1 MPALLALLSS
11 LAWGVADVAG
21 GVATRRV
28 GSPRTLALSYPAGAL
43 AITVFALTIV
53 PGVIDS
59 TVLWLSVY
67 TAVAGTLAMVLLYG
81 ALAIGPMGVVSPL
94 TAVGGAAVPVV
105 VGIARGESVTV
116 LIVIGMVLAAI
127 AVILVSRESGPHARV
142 TLKGLVLSGGAG
154 LFIGLYLVGLGI
166 APDDSGI
173 WVASLSRWWS
183 SIAMITVALVLVL
196 RRPAKT
202 GARYPWLLAVSA
214 GILDA
219 SANALFNLAAQ
230 GGELLVVAVIG
241 SLYPAATIVLAH
253 FVLHER
259 MSRIQWSGV
268 VLALAAAVAL
278 TV

>member
-1 MPALLALLSS
+1 
-11 LAWGVADVAG
+11 
-21 GVATRRV
+21 
-28 GSPRTLALSYPAGAL
+28 
-43 AITVFALTIV
+43 
-53 PGVIDS
+53 
-59 TVLWLSVY
+59 VLWLSVY

>member
-11 LAWGVADVAG
+11 MAWGVADVAG

-43 AITVFALTIV
+43 AITFFALTIV

-59 TVLWLSVY
+59 SVLWISIY
-67 TAVAGTLAMVLLYG
+67 TAIAGTLAMVLLYG

-94 TAVGGAAVPVV
+94 TAVGGAAVPVA

-116 LIVIGMVLAAI
+116 LIVIGMVLAVI
-127 AVILVSRESGPHARV
+127 AVVLVSRESGPHARV
-142 TLKGLVLSGGAG
+142 TLKGLLLSGGAG
-154 LFIGLYLVGLGI
+154 LFIGLYLVGLGT

-173 WVASLSRWWS
+173 WVAALSRWWS
-183 SIAMITVALVLVL
+183 SIAMVTVALIVIL
-196 RRPAKT
+196 RRRST
-202 GARYPWLLAVSA
+202 SRARYPWLLAVSA
-214 GILDA
+214 GVLDA

-259 MSRIQWSGV
+259 ISRIQWSGV

>member
-43 AITVFALTIV
+43 AITFFALTIV
-53 PGVIDS
+53 PGTID
-59 TVLWLSVY
+59 TAVLWISVY
-67 TAVAGTLAMVLLYG
+67 TAVAGTLAMVLLYA

-94 TAVGGAAVPVV
+94 TAVGGAAVPVA
-105 VGIARGESVTV
+105 VGIVRGESVTV
-116 LIVIGMVLAAI
+116 LIVIGMVLAVI
-127 AVILVSRESGPHARV
+127 AVVLVSRESGPHARV
-142 TLKGLVLSGGAG
+142 TLKGLLLSGGAG

-173 WVASLSRWWS
+173 WVAALSRWWS
-183 SIAMITVALVLVL
+183 SIAMVTVALVLIL
-196 RRPAKT
+196 RRKAGS
-202 GARYPWLLAVSA
+202 GARYPWLLALSA
-214 GILDA
+214 GVLDA

>member
-53 PGVIDS
+53 PGTINS
-59 TVLWLSVY
+59 SVLWLSVY
-67 TAVAGTLAMVLLYG
+67 TAVAGTAAMVLLYG

-94 TAVGGAAVPVV
+94 TAVGGAAVPVA
-105 VGIARGESVTV
+105 VGIARGESVTA
-116 LIVIGMVLAAI
+116 LIVAGMVLAVI
-127 AVILVSRESGPHARV
+127 AVVLVSRDSGPHARV
-142 TLKGLVLSGGAG
+142 TMKGLLLSGGAG
-154 LFIGLYLVGLGI
+154 LFIGLYLVGLGT

-173 WVASLSRWWS
+173 WVAALSRWWS
-183 SIAMITVALVLVL
+183 SIAMVTVAVFLIL
-196 RRPAKT
+196 RRKSGT

-219 SANALFNLAAQ
+219 TANALFNLAAQ

-268 VLALAAAVAL
+268 ALALGAAIAL

>member
-53 PGVIDS
+53 PGTIDS
-59 TVLWLSVY
+59 SVLWLSIY
-67 TAVAGTLAMVLLYG
+67 TAVAGTAAMVLLYG

-116 LIVIGMVLAAI
+116 LIVIGMVLAVI
-127 AVILVSRESGPHARV
+127 AVVLVSRESGPHARV
-142 TLKGLVLSGGAG
+142 TLKGLLLSGGAG

-183 SIAMITVALVLVL
+183 SIAMVTVAVVLIL
-196 RRPAKT
+196 RRKSGT

-259 MSRIQWSGV
+259 MSRVQWCGV
-268 VLALAAAVAL
+268 ALALGAAVAL

>member
-53 PGVIDS
+53 PGTIDS
-59 TVLWLSVY
+59 SVLWLSIY
-67 TAVAGTLAMVLLYG
+67 TAVAGTAAMVLLYG

-105 VGIARGESVTV
+105 VGIVRGESVTV
-116 LIVIGMVLAAI
+116 LIVIGMVLAVI
-127 AVILVSRESGPHARV
+127 AVVLVSRESGPHARV
-142 TLKGLVLSGGAG
+142 TLKGLLLSGGAG

-183 SIAMITVALVLVL
+183 SIAMVTVAVVLIL
-196 RRPAKT
+196 RRTSGT

-259 MSRIQWSGV
+259 MSRVQWCGV
-268 VLALAAAVAL
+268 ALALGAAVAL

>member
-43 AITVFALTIV
+43 AITLFALTIV
-53 PGVIDS
+53 PGTIDS
-59 TVLWLSVY
+59 TVLWISIY
-67 TAVAGTLAMVLLYG
+67 TAVAGTIAMVLLYG

-116 LIVIGMVLAAI
+116 LIVIGMVLAVI
-127 AVILVSRESGPHARV
+127 AVVLVSRESGPHARV
-142 TLKGLVLSGGAG
+142 TLKGLLLSGGAG
-154 LFIGLYLVGLGI
+154 LFIGLYLVGLGT

-173 WVASLSRWWS
+173 WVAALSRWWS
-183 SIAMITVALVLVL
+183 SIAMVTVALIVIL
-196 RRPAKT
+196 RRRST
-202 GARYPWLLAVSA
+202 SRARYPWLLAVSA
-214 GILDA
+214 GVLDA

>member
-53 PGVIDS
+53 PGTIDS
-59 TVLWLSVY
+59 SVLWLSVY

-183 SIAMITVALVLVL
+183 SIAMVTVAVVLIL
-196 RRPAKT
+196 RRKSGT

-259 MSRIQWSGV
+259 MSRVQWCGV
-268 VLALAAAVAL
+268 ALALGAAVAL

>member
-43 AITVFALTIV
+43 AITLLALTIV
-53 PGVIDS
+53 PGVIDAP
-59 TVLWLSVY
+59 VVWISVY
-67 TAVAGTLAMVLLYG
+67 TAVTGTIAMVLLYA

-105 VGIARGESVTV
+105 VGIVRGESVTV
-116 LIVIGMVLAAI
+116 LIIIGMVLAVI
-127 AVILVSRESGPHARV
+127 AVVLVSRESGPHARV
-142 TLKGLVLSGGAG
+142 TLKGLLLSGGAG

-173 WVASLSRWWS
+173 WVAALSRWWS
-183 SIAMITVALVLVL
+183 SIAMVTVALVLIL
-196 RRPAKT
+196 RRKAGS

-214 GILDA
+214 GVLDA

>member
-11 LAWGVADVAG
+11 IAWGVADVAG

-43 AITVFALTIV
+43 AITFFALTIV

-59 TVLWLSVY
+59 SVLWISIY
-67 TAVAGTLAMVLLYG
+67 TAIAGTLAMVLLYG

-94 TAVGGAAVPVV
+94 TAVGGAAVPVA

-116 LIVIGMVLAAI
+116 LIVIGMVLAVI
-127 AVILVSRESGPHARV
+127 AVVLVSRESGPHARV
-142 TLKGLVLSGGAG
+142 TLKGLLLSGGAG
-154 LFIGLYLVGLGI
+154 LFIGLYLVGLGT

-173 WVASLSRWWS
+173 WVAALSRWWS
-183 SIAMITVALVLVL
+183 SIAMVTVALIVIL
-196 RRPAKT
+196 RRRST
-202 GARYPWLLAVSA
+202 SRARYPWLLAVSA
-214 GILDA
+214 GVLDA

-259 MSRIQWSGV
+259 ISRIQWSGV